1 MGKNHIYIYIHIYTH
16 IYVRDSIYTTHS
28 CMWELYGII
37 WTVTILKLCFAVQD
51 SVIKQNYE
59 NIHMSK

>member
-1 MGKNHIYIYIHIYTH
+1 M
-16 IYVRDSIYTTHS
+16 RDSIHTTHS

-51 SVIKQNYE
+51 SVSKQNYE